1 MGSPIGSWR
10 WAESSPQEPALSSA
24 ERLTRREFLAGATIA
39 TLATLP
45 ALASCAGSADAPPG
59 SSARITT
66 QLTYLLDV
74 TFAGWYLADTEGFL
88 RNEGV
93 SSRLLPYGANVPA
106 TTAVVA
112 GGQAEVGL
120 STIRDVIEANRQGAD
135 LMVFGTQFQKSPG
148 GLVSLVENPVRTIHD
163 VIGKRIGLDPSG
175 QATLNVALDNA
186 GLPHD
191 YKVVNVSGDP
201 QPLVDGQVDA
211 MAVFVTSQ
219 PITLDRRGV
228 RNVAVTFNDLGFP
241 SYENVLVARRETMEE
256 DKDLLARY
264 LRAVIKGWELN
275 RQDLE
280 AGARKTFEL
289 HGKDNSLDLAQQ
301 TKENELQMPL
311 MESALTDEKGL
322 FQMSLEDIAGPQY
335 QALRRAGV
343 NPLPEPRSFITLEI
357 LDAAYG
363 GRPSLLG

>member
-1 MGSPIGSWR
+1 MDAQR
-10 WAESSPQEPALSSA
+10 EQPAASG
-24 ERLTRREFLAGATIA
+24 ERLSRRQFLAGATMT

-45 ALASCAGSADAPPG
+45 LLAGCADGADAPRG
-59 SSARITT
+59 ATARITT

-88 RNEGV
+88 RDEGI

-112 GGQAEVGL
+112 GRQAEVGL
-120 STIRDVIEANRQGAD
+120 STIRDVIEANKQGTD
-135 LMVFGTQFQKSPG
+135 LIVFGTQFQESPG
-148 GLVSLVENPVRTIHD
+148 GLVSLARNPVRTIHD

-175 QATLNVALDNA
+175 KATLDVALDNA

-191 YKVVNVSGDP
+191 YTVVNVSGDP
-201 QPLVDGQVDA
+201 QPLIDGQVDA

-228 RNVAVTFNDLGFP
+228 ANVAVTFNDLGFP
-241 SYENVLVARRETMEE
+241 SYENVLIARRETVEKE
-256 DKDLLARY
+256 KGLLARY

-275 RQDLE
+275 RRDLE

-289 HGKDNSLDLAQQ
+289 YGKDYSLDLAQQ
-301 TKENELQMPL
+301 TKENKLQMPL
-311 MESALTDEKGL
+311 MESPLTEQKGL

-335 QALRRAGV
+335 EALRGAGIR
-343 NPLPEPRSFITLEI
+343 PLPEPGSFITLDV

-363 GRPSLLG
+363 GKSSLLG

>member
-1 MGSPIGSWR
+1 LVK
-10 WAESSPQEPALSSA
+10 SPQEPSA
-24 ERLTRREFLAGATIA
+24 TLAGRLTRRQFLAGATIA

-45 ALASCAGSADAPPG
+45 VLAGCAGSTDAPRG
-59 SSARITT
+59 STARITT

-88 RNEGV
+88 GEEGV
-93 SSRLLPYGANVPA
+93 RSRLLPYGANVPA

-120 STIRDVIEANRQGAD
+120 STIRDVIEANKQGAD

-148 GLVSLVENPVRTIHD
+148 GLVSLAENPVRTIHD

-175 QATLNVALDNA
+175 KATLDVALDNA

-191 YKVVNVSGDP
+191 YKAVNVSGDP

-228 RNVAVTFNDLGFP
+228 ANVAVTFNDLGFP
-241 SYENVLVARRETMEE
+241 SYENVLVARRETIEN
-256 DKDLLARY
+256 DKDLLGRY

-275 RQDLE
+275 RRDPE

-289 HGKDNSLDLAQQ
+289 HGKNNSLDLAQQ

-311 MESALTDEKGL
+311 MESPLTDRKGL
-322 FQMSLEDIAGPQY
+322 FQISLEDIAGPQY
-335 QALRRAGV
+335 EALRQAGV
-343 NPLPEPRSFITLEI
+343 QPLPETRTFTTLDI

-363 GRPSLLG
+363 GRTSLLG